1 MDTFKDLIS
10 ADVKNIFLNP
20 DEFAEK
26 NYLVNGRPM
35 LIGID
40 VLEYEQRQKVGLD
53 RTERV
58 YQKRLLIYVAE
69 EDYGPEPKYG
79 SLITLQKE
87 GGSEKEY
94 TVTAC
99 ADEDGLYSVSLEV
112 NR

>member
-1 MDTFKDLIS
+1 MSAFKEIVKE
-10 ADVKNIFLNP
+10 DVKNIFLNP
-20 DEFAEK
+20 DEFAE
-26 NYLVNGRPM
+26 NGYLVNGRPM
-35 LIGID
+35 PIGID

-58 YQKRLLIYVAE
+58 YQKRMLIYVSS

-87 GGSEKEY
+87 GCSKKEY

-99 ADEDGLYSVSLEV
+99 ADEDGLYSISLEV